1 MKTQNDNVYALY
13 LNEIKSYP
21 LLSESEEKS
30 LLKKIASGDE
40 AAKTRFINSN
50 LRLVISIAGRF
61 ADSKTPFMDLIQEG
75 NIG

>member
-30 LLKKIASGDE
+30 LLKKIASGDNALYQFE
-40 AAKTRFINSN
+40 FASCHQHCRPFCRF
-50 LRLVISIAGRF
+50 
-61 ADSKTPFMDLIQEG
+61 
-75 NIG
+75 